1 MSVRSGK
8 ETKRHPLEVY
18 KGFRIIKTEHI
29 TYHRSIWDNTRFDKH
44 WVDSKDIYFNFCK
57 EGDEKYPS
65 KDYQIGV
72 KTISDCKEAIDKFLN
87 GEDKGNGD
95 IYYTHEE
102 YQKYVKKP
110 NDKCDYAYGYE
121 SLMKIMRQHQKAD
134 KRMQWFLEERLHDA
148 NFHSAASILSDG
160 DYERFE
166 NFVADDCKFHEKF
179 EVYTHTKRKP
189 IKDPERLEAHIK
201 SAIEE
206 YFKAHKMDVGNTS
219 VEVKYCEVW

>member
-1 MSVRSGK
+1 MSVRSGR

-29 TYHRSIWDNTRFDKH
+29 TYHRSVWDNTQFDKH
-44 WVDSKDIYFNFCK
+44 WIDSRDIYFNFCK

-72 KTISDCKEAIDKFLN
+72 KTISECKEAIDKFLN
-87 GEDKGNGD
+87 GEDKGNGV
-95 IYYTHEE
+95 IFYTHEE

-110 NDKCDYAYGYE
+110 NDKCDYGYGYE

-148 NFHSAASILSDG
+148 NFHSVANILSDG
-160 DYERFE
+160 DYEKFE
-166 NFVADDCKFHEKF
+166 NFVADDCKFNEKF
-179 EVYTHTKRKP
+179 EVYTHTKRKA
-189 IKDPERLEAHIK
+189 IKDPKALEMVIK
-201 SAIEE
+201 SAIDEALLRYGIKE
-206 YFKAHKMDVGNTS
+206 TS

>member
-8 ETKRHPLEVY
+8 KTSRNPMTLY
-18 KGFRIIKTEHI
+18 KGFYVIQVTKIE
-29 TYHRSIWDNTRFDKH
+29 YHRSIWNPEYFDKNWIDH
-44 WVDSKDIYFNFCK
+44 KEVYYNFCK

-65 KDYQIGV
+65 KDYQV
-72 KTISDCKEAIDKFLN
+72 AAKNVAECKEAIDKFLN

-95 IYYTHEE
+95 IFYTHEE

-110 NDKCDYAYGYE
+110 NEKCDYGYGYD

-148 NFHSAASILSDG
+148 NFHSAANILSDG
-160 DYERFE
+160 DYEKFE
-166 NFVADDCKFHEKF
+166 NFVADDCKFNEKF
-179 EVYTHTKRKP
+179 EVYTHTKRKA
-189 IKDPERLEAHIK
+189 IKDPKALERLIQ
-201 SAIEE
+201 SAIDEALLRYGIKE
-206 YFKAHKMDVGNTS
+206 TS